1 MPVGEGQVE
10 TVAHDGNGGGSDSSR
25 DKVLGRLDGGRVVV
39 EGYAGGGAAA
49 VAPPPPQLVLDQ
61 PVCVQVA
68 SRSAARD
75 ELQK

>member
-1 MPVGEGQVE
+1 M
-10 TVAHDGNGGGSDSSR
+10 
-25 DKVLGRLDGGRVVV
+25 VV